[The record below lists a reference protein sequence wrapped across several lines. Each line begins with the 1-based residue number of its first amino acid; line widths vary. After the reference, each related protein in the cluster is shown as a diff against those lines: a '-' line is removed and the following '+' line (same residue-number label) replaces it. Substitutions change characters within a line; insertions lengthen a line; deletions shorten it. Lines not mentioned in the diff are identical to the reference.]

1 MIKIISIDE
10 KPISLIGKCAAVC
23 YGKPIEDGYSGADY
37 KRGLACIESNHGRA
51 LEYAGVIVEVSG
63 YSARCIREVYTHIV
77 GTTRLQESTRYIDMD
92 GFGYFMPDSIRNN
105 PKAHMLYVNLMDT
118 VRATYEQLRAIDIPV
133 EDCANTLPLAYN
145 TRITFKINVRS
156 LLHLAEERLCSRAYH
171 EIRDFVHEFKKTLL
185 ELDND
190 EWDQI
195 VVRMRPKCENIGYC
209 PEKKGC
215 GRWPSKDEAKKVLLD
230 FAMSNKKDVVSRCIS
245 CGVDLEKYEPGVF
258 YCPSCY
264 KKMVGET
271 VETDILNK
279 KFNLP
284 GETRTCP
291 ICGKPIHSSLK
302 ICVECF
308 NEIMPVNTDVD
319 DGRYIPNMF
328 GEACTDDGKIDKMD
342 RV

>member
-51 LEYAGVIVEVSG
+51 LEYAGVTVEVSG

-77 GTTRLQESTRYIDMD
+77 GTTRLQESTRYIDMN
-92 GFGYFMPDSIRNN
+92 GFGYFMPKSIADN

-190 EWDQI
+190 EWDRI
-195 VVRMRPKCENIGYC
+195 VLRMRPKCENLGYC
-209 PEKKGC
+209 PEGKGC

-230 FAMSNKKDVVSRCIS
+230 FAMSNKKDVVIRCIS

-264 KKMVGET
+264 KKMVGEI
-271 VETDILNK
+271 VKN
-279 KFNLP
+279 
-284 GETRTCP
+284 
-291 ICGKPIHSSLK
+291 
-302 ICVECF
+302 
-308 NEIMPVNTDVD
+308 
-319 DGRYIPNMF
+319 
-328 GEACTDDGKIDKMD
+328 GEACTDDGKINKMD